1 MRLGL
6 LSVLCVVLLC
16 AVGCA
21 TIPPLPPKADE
32 LNRQGAAA
40 LAAGDLMAAQARLN
54 LAIEY
59 SPRFT
64 EAWVNLALVELRRG
78 NLDLAYQDAK
88 RARDLNPN
96 IASPHHAMALIADR
110 RGLGEDAEANYR
122 AALKVD
128 PGFAPSRQNLGR
140 RLFARGEFE
149 DAREQ
154 FFRLNLVAPNEM
166 VGWLG
171 LSECLLRLGRD
182 GEADEAITR
191 ARALFGDRP
200 ELLMLVARQLLR
212 RGAYVR
218 AEEILTPLTSD
229 RDASRGG
236 AAWAWIAVCR
246 LARGENGAA
255 AEAANEALSFD
266 RQNAIAEFVREKTGA
281 EGASTTIRRGAN
293 ALGSSAPSADTL
305 FAPEL
310 SLTGL
315 SAD

>member
-1 MRLGL
+1 MRAIVCVLVALTLG
-6 LSVLCVVLLC
+6 
-16 AVGCA
+16 GCA
-21 TIPPLPPKADE
+21 TVPPLPPKADE

-40 LAAGDLMAAQARLN
+40 LAAGDLMAAEARLN

-96 IASPHHAMALIADR
+96 VAAPHHAMGLIADR
-110 RGLGEDAEANYR
+110 RGLGEEAEQNYQ

-140 RLFARGEFE
+140 RLFSRGAYE

-154 FFRLNLVAPNEM
+154 FFRLTLVAPKEM

-191 ARALFGDRP
+191 ARALFGDSP

-212 RGAYVR
+212 RGAYDR
-218 AEEILTPLTSD
+218 AEQILSPLTAD
-229 RDASRGG
+229 REATRSG

-246 LARGENGAA
+246 LARGDNTGAA
-255 AEAANEALSFD
+255 QAANESLSFD
-266 RQNAIAEFVREKTGA
+266 RGNAIAEFVRKKSGGGGPAIDVRGGA
-281 EGASTTIRRGAN
+281 G
-293 ALGSSAPSADTL
+293 ALGDAMPSADVL
-305 FAPEL
+305 FAHE
-310 SLTGL
+310 
-315 SAD
+315 D

>member
-1 MRLGL
+1 MRPASLALLLVLGL
-6 LSVLCVVLLC
+6 GLI
-16 AVGCA
+16 GCA
-21 TIPPLPPKADE
+21 TVPPLPPKADE

-54 LAIEY
+54 LALEY

-128 PGFAPSRQNLGR
+128 PGFAPSHQNLGR
-140 RLFARGEFE
+140 RLFARGAFE

-154 FFRLNLVAPNEM
+154 FFRLTLVAPGEM

-182 GEADEAITR
+182 GEADEAIAR
-191 ARALFGDRP
+191 ARALFGDKP
-200 ELLMLVARQLLR
+200 ELRMLVARQILR
-212 RGAYVR
+212 RGAYDR

-229 RDASRGG
+229 RDASRAG

-246 LARGENGAA
+246 LARGDAVTAA
-255 AEAANEALSFD
+255 QAANEALAFD
-266 RQNAIAEFVREKTGA
+266 HRNAIAQFVREKTGVPGKA
-281 EGASTTIRRGAN
+281 VIIREGAH
-293 ALGSSAPSADTL
+293 ALGSSAPSPDTM

-310 SLTGL
+310 SMSGM
-315 SAD
+315 SAE

>member
-1 MRLGL
+1 MRLIL
-6 LSVLCVVLLC
+6 FCVLL
-16 AVGCA
+16 AHALGCA
-21 TIPPLPPKADE
+21 TVPPLPPKADE

-40 LAAGDLMAAQARLN
+40 LSAGDLMAAQARLN

-96 IASPHHAMALIADR
+96 VASPHHAMALIADR
-110 RGLGEDAEANYR
+110 RGLGEDAEQSYR
-122 AALKVD
+122 AALRVD

-140 RLFARGEFE
+140 RLFSRGAFE

-154 FFRLNLVAPNEM
+154 FFRLTLVAPGEI

-182 GEADEAITR
+182 GEADDAIAR
-191 ARALFGDRP
+191 ARALFGDKP

-212 RGAYVR
+212 RGAYER

-246 LARGENGAA
+246 LARGEKDAA
-255 AEAANEALSFD
+255 ADAANESLSFD
-266 RQNAIAEFVREKTGA
+266 RRNAIAQFVRAKAGA
-281 EGASTTIRRGAN
+281 RGPSATIRHGAD
-293 ALGSSAPSADTL
+293 ALGSSVPSPDTI
-305 FAPEL
+305 FSEEAETP
-310 SLTGL
+310 
-315 SAD
+315 